1 VNAAV
6 SLPAPAADRRLRI
19 AQLAPLA
26 ESVPPRKY
34 GGTERVVSA
43 ITEELVRRGHE
54 VTLFASGDSVTS
66 ARLMPTV
73 PRALRAEPACMTQMP
88 YLIVQL
94 EQVIRRAGEFDV
106 IHCHEPFLNYIAAAH
121 CFPPNVTTVHGRLDL
136 PDFLILQKEFRRLP
150 MVSISLAQ
158 RRPMPWA
165 NWVDNVYHGYDP
177 GLFRYSPRTAQ
188 SLLFLGRI
196 APEKRPDRAI
206 EIAIAAGL
214 PLRIAAKVD
223 RADQEYYETR
233 IRPLMDHPL
242 VEFVGE
248 VDDNDKQALL
258 RDSMGVL
265 LPIDWP
271 EPFGLTVIEAM
282 ACGTPTI
289 AFSAGSMPE
298 LIRHGET
305 GFLVDSVEEAVACV
319 DRLAELDR
327 ANVRREFEQ
336 RFTAQRMVDQY
347 CAVYD
352 MLLARKATARI
363 A

>member
-1 VNAAV
+1 MNAAV
-6 SLPAPAADRRLRI
+6 SLPAPVADRKLRI

-26 ESVPPRKY
+26 ESVPPAKY

-66 ARLMPTV
+66 ARLAPIV
-73 PRALRAEPACMTQMP
+73 PRALRSEPACETHMP
-88 YLIVQL
+88 YLLVQL
-94 EQVIRRAGEFDV
+94 EQVIRRAAEFDV
-106 IHCHEPFLNYIAAAH
+106 VHCHEPFLNYIAATH

-136 PDFLILQKEFRRLP
+136 PDFLILQKEFRTLP
-150 MVSISLAQ
+150 MVSISYAQ
-158 RRPMPWA
+158 REPMPWA
-165 NWVDNVYHGYDP
+165 NWVENIYHGYDP
-177 GLFRYSPRTAQ
+177 ATFAFSPTPSE

-206 EIAIAAGL
+206 RIATEAGL

-223 RADQEYYETR
+223 RADQVYFETV
-233 IRPLMDHPL
+233 IRPLLDNPL

-248 VDDNDKQALL
+248 VNDAEKQALL
-258 RDSMGVL
+258 GDSLGVL

-271 EPFGLTVIEAM
+271 EPFGLTIIEAL

-289 AFSAGSMPE
+289 AFNAGSVPE

-305 GFLVDSVEEAVACV
+305 GFIVDDVAGAVACV
-319 DRLAELDR
+319 PQLAGLDR
-327 ANVRREFEQ
+327 RALRREFEQ
-336 RFTAQRMVDQY
+336 RFNARRMVDQY
-347 CAVYD
+347 CTVYEA
-352 MLLARKATARI
+352 LLERESTIRI
-363 A
+363 V